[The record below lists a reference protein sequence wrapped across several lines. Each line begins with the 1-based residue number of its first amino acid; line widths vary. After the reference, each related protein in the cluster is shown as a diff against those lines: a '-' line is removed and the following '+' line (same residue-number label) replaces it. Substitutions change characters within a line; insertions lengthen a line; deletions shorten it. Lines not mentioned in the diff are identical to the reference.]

1 MAVVKQREPRRKV
14 LVRARM
20 RCGADWGDV
29 VIHNM
34 SSRGLLATSEVPCPR
49 GTVIE
54 IRRIHHVIVGRVV
67 WQKDAYFGIRTQ
79 DRIDIDGVVTAR
91 PPLQKPARGQDER
104 RAADRPSMSV
114 ADREAASRR
123 FARGF
128 QFAVM
133 IAVVGTVA
141 LLLATE
147 IGGVLSRPFA
157 TIGAQLDGSA
167 AKAADTPSR

>member
-1 MAVVKQREPRRKV
+1 
-14 LVRARM
+14 M

-29 VIHNM
+29 LIHNM
-34 SSRGLLATSEVPCPR
+34 SSRGLLATADMPCPR

-67 WQKDAYFGIRTQ
+67 WQSGAYFGVRTQ
-79 DRIDIDGVVTAR
+79 DRIDIDGIVAAK
-91 PPLQKPARGQDER
+91 PPLHKPVRGSDDRRVSER
-104 RAADRPSMSV
+104 EPSPSPAAI
-114 ADREAASRR
+114 ADREERSRQ
-123 FARGF
+123 FARVF

-141 LLLATE
+141 LLLASE

-157 TIGAQLDGSA
+157 TIGAHLDGSA
-167 AKAADTPSR
+167 ARAAEPPAH